1 MNQIWM
7 LVLVVIALL
16 VITRMRSRSR
26 RSSGEAGRS
35 TTPALKL
42 SGYQVQAY
50 IHPRM
55 SRACLF
61 DHGMQFGR
69 GFRRKEGPELPHDA
83 DCRCRLVPFSFTSSE
98 VFNGA
103 LRNLA
108 PVESSLPGLSERDA
122 RRLVETLRS
131 VEGGSLPESEAAYLE
146 ACEIRGFDAA
156 SREAVTAFF
165 RERYRYLQGAEPG
178 DAGAARDLGDDE
190 TSGSEAEAAKGV

>member
-7 LVLVVIALL
+7 LLLVVIALL
-16 VITRMRSRSR
+16 VITRMRTRNR
-26 RSSGEAGRS
+26 RGGGDEARNS
-35 TTPALKL
+35 TPALKL
-42 SGYQVQAY
+42 SGYQVNAY
-50 IHPRM
+50 VHPRM

-108 PVESSLPGLSERDA
+108 PVESSLPGLSERDG
-122 RRLVETLRS
+122 RRLVEMLRS
-131 VEGGSLPESEAAYLE
+131 VEGGRLPQSEEAYLT
-146 ACEIRGFDAA
+146 ACEPQGFDAA
-156 SREAVTAFF
+156 SREAVSGFL
-165 RERYRYLQGAEPG
+165 RERYRFLQGAEPAS
-178 DAGAARDLGDDE
+178 AGAAQDPAGEETPSGD
-190 TSGSEAEAAKGV
+190 GEAAKRI